1 MNFKHKVGLI
11 NLYIQLINHFFSS
24 SFFSLKC
31 AMEGVGY
38 QVIETT
44 AKKESMIVVSTFCPL
59 YSGDL
64 MEECP
69 FFKPWEHEQSW
80 NIDNFHSTHF
90 PVIILTFNFGQVTSF
105 SFLYRLCC
113 FLITT
118 TRKGCQKNQKEK
130 RKDCSLQFGFHYLF
144 TTLLF
149 EQDQVFFSFLFLSS
163 NN

>member
-1 MNFKHKVGLI
+1 
-11 NLYIQLINHFFSS
+11 
-24 SFFSLKC
+24 
-31 AMEGVGY
+31 
-38 QVIETT
+38 
-44 AKKESMIVVSTFCPL
+44 MIVVSTFCPL

-130 RKDCSLQFGFHYLF
+130 RKIAVFSLAFIICLLLYCLSKIRSSSLF
-144 TTLLF
+144 FFFLPIIKKKMLL
-149 EQDQVFFSFLFLSS
+149 EAIRLQI
-163 NN
+163 